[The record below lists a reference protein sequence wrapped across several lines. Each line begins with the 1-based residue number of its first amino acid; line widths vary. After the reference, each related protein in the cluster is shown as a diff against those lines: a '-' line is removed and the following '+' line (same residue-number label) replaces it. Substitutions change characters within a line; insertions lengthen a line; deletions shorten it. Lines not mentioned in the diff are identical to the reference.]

1 MITKIGK
8 QIYDPPYPL
17 SKIPGHLH
25 CDPIH
30 RWRAETGIELIH
42 EEPTYGEF
50 ERILKNW
57 RLMSPEQKKESDRK
71 SKEMFGVGN
80 LEHARLLRGRM
91 SLKKLGS
98 QLPSIVNLQ
107 PHQRRVIERLR
118 NSTDGLIAYHSM
130 GSGKTLTSLAAAED
144 SLSKDPD
151 SRALF
156 VVPASLV
163 DNVYKEIDK
172 HKLSVPKDRLDVL
185 SYEKAVRSVDDLLAN
200 RYSLAVMDEAHKL
213 RNKGTKRYSALSEL
227 VRGADKRLFLTGT
240 ASYNKAS
247 DIAPLINLAA
257 KDKVIPDDPS
267 EFDKKFIKTR
277 KIQPSWYARTFHNAK
292 PSEVE
297 EVIEHPEL
305 IDSFGKYVDFHDASE
320 SSRQHFPTENEKVF
334 QAQMDKDQVRHYGY
348 LTQNIPVHIRYK
360 IRKGLPLS
368 KQESKDLNAFAS
380 GVRQVSDSINPYLT
394 SQEKVFSPKIDLA
407 VRNLEDSLKANPDFR
422 GVVYSNFLDA
432 GLTPYARKLEQ
443 KGIAHRM
450 FTGSL
455 SAKDKKQIV
464 EEFNQGG
471 ASAPKVL
478 LLSSS
483 GGEGLDLKGVRK
495 VQILEPHFNKAKLDQ
510 VRARAAR
517 YQSHSHL
524 PEDQRNVDVEYYQSV
539 FPDTYKQKWF
549 NMKKDQAID
558 QYLHQNSD
566 QKQKVIDT
574 LKNLAKKNRK

>member
-1 MITKIGK
+1 MITKIG
-8 QIYDPPYPL
+8 
-17 SKIPGHLH
+17 
-25 CDPIH
+25 
-30 RWRAETGIELIH
+30 T
-42 EEPTYGEF
+42 EF
-50 ERILKNW
+50 
-57 RLMSPEQKKESDRK
+57 
-71 SKEMFGVGN
+71 
-80 LEHARLLRGRM
+80 A
-91 SLKKLGS
+91 
-98 QLPSIVNLQ
+98 NLQ

-118 NSTDGLIAYHSM
+118 NSTDGLVAYHSM

-144 SLSKDPD
+144 ALIKNPD

-156 VVPASLV
+156 VVPTSLV

-185 SYEKAVRSVDDLLAN
+185 SYEKAVRSADDLLAN

-213 RNKGTKRYSALSEL
+213 RNKGTKRYSTLSEL

-267 EFDKKFIKTR
+267 DFERKFIHTR
-277 KIQPSWYARTFHNAK
+277 KIQPGWFARTFHGAK
-292 PSEVE
+292 PAEVD

-305 IDSFGKYVDFHDASE
+305 IGALGKYVDFHDGSE
-320 SSRQHFPTENEKVF
+320 ASRQHFPTEREHVF
-334 QAQMDKDQVRHYGY
+334 QAQMDKDQVRHYDY
-348 LTQNIPVHIRYK
+348 LTRNIPLHIRYK

-368 KQESKDLNAFAS
+368 KQESKDLNAFAT
-380 GVRQVSDSINPYLT
+380 GVRQVSDTINPYLT

-407 VRNLEDSLKANPDFR
+407 VSKLEEGMRTTPDFR

-432 GLTPYARKLEQ
+432 GLNPYARKLEQ
-443 KGIAHRM
+443 KGISHRM
-450 FTGSL
+450 FTGGL
-455 SAKDKKQIV
+455 SAKEKKQIV
-464 EEFNQGG
+464 DEFNRGG
-471 ASAPKVL
+471 KDAPRVL

-517 YQSHSHL
+517 YQSHAHL

-566 QKQKVIDT
+566 QKQKIIET
-574 LKNLAKKNRK
+574 LKELAKKNNPV